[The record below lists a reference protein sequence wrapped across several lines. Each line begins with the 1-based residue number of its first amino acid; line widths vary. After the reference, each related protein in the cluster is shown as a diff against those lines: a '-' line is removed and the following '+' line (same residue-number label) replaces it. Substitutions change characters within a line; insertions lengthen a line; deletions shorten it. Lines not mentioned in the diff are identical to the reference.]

1 MTTTETPQ
9 LTSGDFWGGDP
20 HSALTWLRAN
30 DPVYWDANGGVWGL
44 TRYADIKDAS
54 LHPELFS
61 SAGGI
66 RPETPATPMMIDKDD
81 PQHLLRRR
89 LISKGFTPR
98 RVADLRPRIDEI
110 THALLDRI
118 CERGACEFVSAVAA
132 WLPLIVIGDQL
143 GVRPERYQDL
153 LRWSDD
159 MMAVQ
164 GQRAD
169 PVRISRMA
177 TAMAESREYFTGV
190 FADRRA
196 APGDDLIGVLVH
208 AEVDGERL
216 DDETLYFDSLLLL
229 IGGDETTR
237 HVISGGLYQLLAERD
252 HWERLRADRS
262 LLPSAIEE
270 MLRWVTPIRNMA
282 RTVTRDVTLHGR
294 ELRQGQK
301 VLLLYPSANRD
312 EAVFP
317 DPFRFDPARSPNN
330 HLAFGIG
337 PHFCLGASLAR
348 LELESVF
355 TALLDRFPDLHLTGP
370 GEPALRPA
378 MFVSGY
384 ETLPVSFTPTA
395 PRGR

>member
-1 MTTTETPQ
+1 MATMDGPR
-9 LTSGDFWGGDP
+9 LTSGDFWGADP
-20 HSALTWLRAN
+20 HPALTRLRAE
-30 DPVYWDANGGVWGL
+30 DPVYWDRHGGVWGL
-44 TRYADIKDAS
+44 TRYADVREAS

-66 RPETPATPMMIDKDD
+66 RPETPATPMMIDTDD
-81 PQHLLRRR
+81 PQHALRRR

-110 THALLDRI
+110 THTLLDLV
-118 CERGACEFVSAVAA
+118 CERGECEFVGAVAA
-132 WLPLIVIGDQL
+132 RLPLIVIGDQL
-143 GVRPERYQDL
+143 GVRPERYDDL

-169 PVRISRMA
+169 PVRTGRMV
-177 TAMAESREYFTGV
+177 TALAESRAYFTGV
-190 FADRRA
+190 LADRRA
-196 APGDDLIGVLVH
+196 TPSDDLIGVLVR

-216 DDETLYFDSLLLL
+216 DDEALYYDSLLLL

-237 HVISGGLYQLLAERD
+237 HVISGGLYRLLADRN

-270 MLRWVTPIRNMA
+270 MLRWVSPIRNMA
-282 RTVTRDVTLHGR
+282 RTVTRDLTLHGR
-294 ELRQGQK
+294 DLRRGQQ

-312 EAVFP
+312 EDVFD
-317 DPFRFDPARSPNN
+317 DPFTFDPARSPNN

-337 PHFCLGASLAR
+337 THFCLGSSLAR
-348 LELESVF
+348 LELEAVF
-355 TALLDRFPDLHLTGP
+355 TALLDRLPDLHLADA

-384 ETLPVSFTPTA
+384 EELRVRFTPTA
-395 PRGR
+395 PVLT